1 MLKEQLQKNN
11 FTFKKSLGQNFLS
24 DDNLLRAIVC
34 DAGIDQ
40 DSVVLEIGA
49 GAGTL
54 TKRIAET
61 ARKVYAV
68 EIDNRLQPLLTE
80 QFKDQPNVQF
90 IFGDVMKIFDQV
102 VQKIAEP
109 FFVVA
114 NIPYYLTTEL
124 ALMVAKCPLCKS
136 ATLTIQKEVAYRLA
150 SQVGGKDYGS
160 VSVVVQS
167 VADVDVTR
175 VVDRK
180 MFMPQPDVDS
190 AVIRMD
196 FDRAKNGIEDFD
208 FFMKVVKACFAM
220 RRKTLNNNLK
230 NSFNFSCTMEEL
242 LQPLGISPS
251 ARAETLTVHQFV
263 ELSNRIKNCL
273 IKK

>member
-24 DDNLLRAIVC
+24 DDNLLCAIVA

-40 DSVVLEIGA
+40 DSIVLEIGA

-54 TKRIAET
+54 TRRIAQV
-61 ARKVYAV
+61 AKKVFSV
-68 EIDNRLQPLLTE
+68 EIDQRLQPVL
-80 QFKDQPNVQF
+80 QQVSDDCGNVEF
-90 IFGDVMKIFDQV
+90 IFGDVMKNFDQV
-102 VQKIAEP
+102 VSKIGQP
-109 FFVVA
+109 FYVVA

-150 SQVGGKDYGS
+150 SKVGDKDYGS
-160 VSVVVQS
+160 VSVVLQS
-167 VADVDVTR
+167 VAKVKVTR

-196 FDRAKNGIEDFD
+196 FDRQAEGIEDFEL
-208 FFMKVVKACFAM
+208 FMKVVKNCFAM

-230 NSFNFSCTMEEL
+230 NAFQLDCTVEQL
-242 LQPLGISPS
+242 LQPLGILPS
-251 ARAETLTVHQFV
+251 CRAETLSVQDFV
-263 ELSNRIKNCL
+263 ALTKQIELHKL
-273 IKK
+273 KK